1 MKCKLWLALLPA
13 VCLCGQ
19 ICPARAQ
26 QSLRVNT
33 SKTAPELN
41 QSVPCAR
48 GNTAATGRIAGV
60 FKDQSGAV
68 VPGVKIEALHIA
80 SGAKR
85 SLVTDSQGQFV
96 FNGLPVGRYQVTAI
110 ASGFEIIV
118 LHDISVSAC
127 GDTTVNIVLKIAPA
141 RIVVEVNAPEIGAGA
156 ATSHRL
162 NENDRAQSRNAA
174 ELLGN
179 TPGVSLRENGQL
191 ASIPFL
197 HGLGDERAKLVVD
210 GMTLSSACPNHMNP
224 PFSYISP
231 SHAAEVTVMAGIT
244 PVSLGGDSI
253 AGTVSVD
260 SQPPVFAG
268 PGERLHAETASSGFY
283 RSNGEEYGGGFSEW
297 VAGRNLGIGYS
308 GSWTTNNDY
317 TDGGG
322 HKVTSTYAQTTD
334 HSVTL
339 AAQGAGNLLVLEGSL
354 HHTPYEGFVNAQM
367 DLVRNYA
374 ESLNLHY
381 RRNIDRGMLDARV
394 YWQGSW
400 HSMNIGRDK
409 STFPMPMSMPM
420 NTHGRDLGYSV
431 KVEFPLSARHT
442 LRAGSELHRFVLDDI
457 WPAVA
462 GTAPY
467 MGPNA
472 FVSVN
477 DGRRIRLG
485 WFAEAASKWN
495 QQWTTLF
502 GLRNDT
508 VWSNAGPVE
517 GYSSIY
523 SADADAFNAQNHA
536 HADVDLDATALARY
550 ERNASSAFE
559 FGYARKTR
567 APNLYERYA
576 WSTNWMASGMI
587 GWFGDGNY
595 YVGNVALKPEIA
607 HTVSGTA
614 TWRDRTRSQWEIKFT
629 LYTTFIQN
637 YVDVDTLATT
647 TSIPM
652 PTTPYNGMS
661 TFAQLRFANHNAR
674 IFGGDLSGNGS
685 LWSNA
690 RFGQG
695 KISGVGGWL
704 HGERLDTQTGLYQM
718 MPLNLRV
725 TFDEELKGFAAGAG
739 IQAVDHKSNVD
750 PHRFEQVTP
759 GYALF
764 NLHANYQRNHLQA
777 NAAVDNLLNKNYE
790 LPLGGVNF
798 DDYAAS
804 GWMSKIKPLTGR
816 GRSFYVGLSARF

>member
-1 MKCKLWLALLPA
+1 M
-13 VCLCGQ
+13 V
-19 ICPARAQ
+19 
-26 QSLRVNT
+26 
-33 SKTAPELN
+33 
-41 QSVPCAR
+41 
-48 GNTAATGRIAGV
+48 
-60 FKDQSGAV
+60 
-68 VPGVKIEALHIA
+68 
-80 SGAKR
+80 
-85 SLVTDSQGQFV
+85 
-96 FNGLPVGRYQVTAI
+96 
-110 ASGFEIIV
+110 
-118 LHDISVSAC
+118 
-127 GDTTVNIVLKIAPA
+127 
-141 RIVVEVNAPEIGAGA
+141 
-156 ATSHRL
+156 
-162 NENDRAQSRNAA
+162 NENDRARSRNTA
-174 ELLGN
+174 ELLGDA
-179 TPGVSLRENGQL
+179 PGVSLRENGQL
-191 ASIPFL
+191 ASVPIL

-210 GMTLSSACPNHMNP
+210 GMTLSSGCPNHMNP
-224 PFSYISP
+224 PLTYISP
-231 SHAAEVTVMAGIT
+231 SQAAQVTVLAGIT

-253 AGTVSVD
+253 GGTVSVD

-268 PGERLHAETASSGFY
+268 PEERLHAETASSGFY
-283 RSNGEEYGGGFSEW
+283 RSNGEYFGGGFSEW

-308 GSWTTNNDY
+308 GSWTTNSDY
-317 TDGGG
+317 SDGSG

-334 HSVTL
+334 HTVIL
-339 AAQGAGNLLVLEGSL
+339 AVQGAGNLLVLDGSL
-354 HHTPYEGFVNAQM
+354 RHTPYEGFVSAQM

-381 RRNIDRGMLDARV
+381 RRNFDRGVLDARV

-409 STFPMPMSMPM
+409 STFPMPMGMPM

-431 KVEFPLSARHT
+431 KYEVSLSARRT
-442 LRAGSELHRFVLDDI
+442 LRTGNELHRFVLDDI

-462 GTAPY
+462 GMAPM

-472 FVSVN
+472 FVNIN
-477 DGRRIRLG
+477 DGRRIQLG
-485 WFAEAASKWN
+485 WFAEVASKWN
-495 QQWTTLF
+495 PQWTTLF

-508 VWSNAGPVE
+508 VWTNAGPVE
-517 GYSSIY
+517 GYSDMYAS
-523 SADADAFNAQNHA
+523 DADAFNALNRA
-536 HADVDLDATALARY
+536 HADVNLDATALARY
-550 ERNASSAFE
+550 EPDSWGTYE

-576 WSTNWMASGMI
+576 WSTNRMASGMI

-614 TWRDRTRSQWEIKFT
+614 TWQDRPRKKWELKLT
-629 LYTTFIQN
+629 PYMTYIQS
-637 YVDVDTLATT
+637 YMDVDTLATT

-652 PTTPYNGMS
+652 PTAPYNGMS

-674 IFGGDLSGNGS
+674 IYGGDFSGSNA

-695 KISGVGGWL
+695 KISSVAGWL

-718 MPLNLRV
+718 MPLNVRV
-725 TFDEELKGFAAGAG
+725 AFDEELKGFAAGVG
-739 IQAVDHKSNVD
+739 VQAVDRKSNVD

-764 NLHANYQRNHLQA
+764 NLHASYQRNHLQA
-777 NAAVDNLLNKNYE
+777 NATVDNLLNKNYE

-798 DDYAAS
+798 DDFMAS
-804 GWMSKIKPLTGR
+804 GWMSQIKPLTGR